1 MSSAPHVVGTDSPV
15 LLAPGVGVRHCHP
28 GYRPLALA
36 NDQLCYVSSGRAAYT
51 RPGERV
57 EVERGTLAHFK
68 SGWAGWLH
76 VQEPLEMSYM
86 DGPGA
91 APGPTL
97 VLASLEPQKDWG
109 PLGTS
114 HTSGTLLS
122 RDPDGQ
128 AESGLW
134 VCTPGLWDCHVTRA
148 EYCHFLSGRCLYTHE
163 SGEEIEIEPDTVAF
177 FPQDWRGTCR
187 VEETVTKVYLIR

>member
-1 MSSAPHVVGTDSPV
+1 MSSAPHVAGTDSPV
-15 LLAPGVGVRHCHP
+15 TLAPGVGVRHCHP
-28 GYRPLALA
+28 GYRPLAFGT
-36 NDQLCYVSSGRAAYT
+36 DQLCYVTVGRAAYT

-57 EVERGTLAHFK
+57 EVEPGTLVHFK
-68 SGWAGWLH
+68 TGWAGWLH
-76 VQEPLEMSYM
+76 VQEPLEMTYM

-91 APGPTL
+91 AAGPTL
-97 VLASLEPQKDWG
+97 VLASLEPSQDWG

-122 RDPDGQ
+122 REPDGR

-134 VCTPGLWDCHVTRA
+134 VCTPGFWDCHVTRA
-148 EYCHFLSGRCLYTHE
+148 EFCHFLSGRCLYVHE

-187 VEETVTKVYLIR
+187 VEKTVRKVYLIR